1 MDFVKCSGLNFNY
14 IKYYDG
20 QKIQINAL
28 KNINLSVKKGEFAAF
43 LGHNGSGK
51 STLAKLLN
59 ALVLPP
65 KNTVFVGGLD
75 AADSK
80 NIWDIRKRAGMVF
93 QNPDNQLISSIVEDD
108 VAFGCEN
115 LGIPSEQIRE
125 SVDYSLKKVGMT
137 KYKNAIVS
145 ELSGGQKQRVA
156 IAGILAMK
164 PECIIFD
171 EATSMLDPMGRRAVM
186 DIALE
191 LNSEGIT
198 IIFITHYM
206 EEALKAHKIFV
217 LNEGSVVMEGAPKEI
232 FSDYDKIIKYNLD
245 IPQVTELGKRLGIKN
260 VYEPQELADAIGK
273 KNIHSIK
280 FEKEQYINN
289 NETILKIE
297 NLSYTYKNGKRAVDN
312 VSAEIKKGELICL
325 IGQTGCGKSTFVQL
339 LNGIYK
345 ASRGEIYFKGK
356 NIRDCKNI
364 TQKIGLV
371 FQYPEDQIFE
381 ATVFDEA
388 AFAPKNM
395 KLSKEEIFKRVKNA
409 LDFVNIDKSC
419 YDKSPFELSGGERRR
434 LAIAGILA
442 MEPDILVFDEPMAG
456 LDPKGR
462 KEILKKIKALTD
474 RTVTVILVSH
484 SMEETAEIADRVIV
498 MEDGRFK
505 YFDTPYNVFKHKDLS
520 NMGLDVPKITQV
532 FNIIN
537 KEKEI
542 LPYACN
548 IEDAEIILKK
558 ALSL

>member
-1 MDFVKCSGLNFNY
+1 MDFVKCSDLNFDY
-14 IKYYDG
+14 IKTDG
-20 QKIQINAL
+20 EQEIKISAL
-28 KNINLSVKKGEFAAF
+28 KNINLSIKKGEFVAF

-51 STLAKLLN
+51 STLSKLIN
-59 ALVLPP
+59 ALILPP
-65 KNTVFVGGLD
+65 ENTVFVEGMD
-75 AADSK
+75 VAESQ
-80 NIWDIRKRAGMVF
+80 NVWNVRKKVGMVF

-115 LGIPSEQIRE
+115 LGMLSEHIRKR
-125 SVDYSLKKVGMT
+125 VDYALEKVGMT
-137 KYKNAIVS
+137 EYKNSVVA
-145 ELSGGQKQRVA
+145 ELSGGQKQRIA

-171 EATSMLDPMGRRAVM
+171 EATAMLDPMGRRAVM
-186 DIALE
+186 DIAQE

-198 IIFITHYM
+198 VIFITHYM
-206 EEALKAHKIFV
+206 EEALRAQRIIV
-217 LNEGSVVMEGAPKEI
+217 LNDGSVAMEGTPVEI
-232 FSDYDKIIKYNLD
+232 FSQYEKLIEYNLD
-245 IPQVTELGKRLGIKN
+245 IPQITELGMRLGIKN
-260 VYEPQELADAIGK
+260 VYEPWEFAKILVE
-273 KNIHSIK
+273 KNIHSIDYK
-280 FEKEQYINN
+280 KRQYINN

-297 NLSYTYKNGKRAVDN
+297 NLSYTYKNGRRAVDN

-345 ASRGEIYFKGK
+345 ANEGDIYFRGQ
-356 NIRDCKNI
+356 NIKDCRNI

-381 ATVFDEA
+381 ATVFNEV

-395 KLSKEEIFKRVKNA
+395 KLDKEEIRKRVENA
-409 LDFVNIDKSC
+409 LDFVNLDKS
-419 YDKSPFELSGGERRR
+419 YYSKSPFELSGGEKRR

-442 MEPDILVFDEPMAG
+442 MEPEVLVFDEPMAG

-462 KEILKKIKALTD
+462 KEILKNIKALTD
-474 RTVTVILVSH
+474 RNITVVLVSH
-484 SMEETAEIADRVIV
+484 SMEETAEIADRIIV
-498 MEDGRFK
+498 MENGRFK
-505 YFDTPYNVFKHKDLS
+505 YFDTPDNVFKHKDLS
-520 NMGLDVPKITQV
+520 YMGLDVPKVSEV

-537 KEKEI
+537 KDRDI

-548 IEDAEIILKK
+548 VEEAEIILKK